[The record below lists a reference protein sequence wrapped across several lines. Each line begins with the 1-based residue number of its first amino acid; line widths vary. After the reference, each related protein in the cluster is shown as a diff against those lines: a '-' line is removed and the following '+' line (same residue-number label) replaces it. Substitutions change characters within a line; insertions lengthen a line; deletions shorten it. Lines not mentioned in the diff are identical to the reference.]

1 MDQVVSQAHE
11 TRQEQVVLHDHFD
24 SQTFNETLEMY
35 PPLQE
40 VIETGTINEAAPF
53 VEDAF
58 CSFYKA
64 APTLLPTDD
73 LTLSAQIRRRMI
85 AEMMSTA
92 EYQQVRAA
100 GTMYDQF
107 SSAIAT
113 TAVSYKVMEKLD
125 SKTRKRLNDL
135 QEAEAEAENLF
146 NQAEDLEQL
155 ASHADPDDESGQ
167 DMYQQAQELRD
178 QAQAE
183 QQKAEELYNQIEANA
198 EKLEDAARRAAREG
212 LAQAEAEIDEANNA
226 ISAYG
231 GDGYSHEQGV
241 PKRTENA
248 REKLALAKRVM
259 GNKKLARIAE
269 LAGRMVNTALH
280 KQRSKVLHPPDEVVG
295 ITTGDD
301 FNIMLSVELVKLG
314 DELLEMLFY
323 QQYLEKSLMQLDLRG
338 HEKLAKGPIIACVD
352 TSGSMDEMLGR
363 GKVPTTKEVWAK
375 AVVLALLAIARKQR
389 RDFAVMF
396 FSSYGQI
403 KSFRFPKAQATSN
416 ELIEAAEFFWN
427 GGTVYDDWM
436 RESLAMSEESR
447 FNNADVIV
455 ISDGDVAI
463 RDKSREDFNRRR
475 HARQM
480 HAYGV
485 LLSRQVRHG
494 QNLASVTD
502 AMVTIG
508 DLEQD
513 DAALDMMFDI

>member
-1 MDQVVSQAHE
+1 MNQTSQGSE
-11 TRQEQVVLHDHFD
+11 TKQQHVVLYDRFD
-24 SQTFNETLEMY
+24 SQVYGETLEMY

-40 VIETGTINEAAPF
+40 VVETGAINEAATF

-64 APTLLPTDD
+64 APTLLPAED
-73 LTLSAQIRRRMI
+73 LTLSAQLRRRMI

-125 SKTRKRLNDL
+125 GKTRKRLNDL
-135 QEAEAEAENLF
+135 QEAEAEAISLF
-146 NQAEDLEQL
+146 NQAQDLEQF
-155 ASHADPDDESGQ
+155 AGQADQADEGVQ
-167 DMYQQAQELRD
+167 EMYQQAQELRN
-178 QAQAE
+178 QAE
-183 QQKAEELYNQIEANA
+183 AERTAAEELYNQIEATA

-212 LAQAEAEIDEANNA
+212 LAQAEVEIDEANNA
-226 ISAYG
+226 ISAYSG
-231 GDGYSHEQGV
+231 GGYSHEQGV

-314 DELLEMLFY
+314 DPLLEMLFY

-338 HEKLAKGPIIACVD
+338 HEKQARGPVIACVD
-352 TSGSMDEMLGR
+352 TSGSMDEGLSR
-363 GKVPTTKEVWAK
+363 GKSATTKEVWAK

-389 RDFAVMF
+389 RDFAVLF
-396 FSSYGQI
+396 FSSYGEI
-403 KSFRFPKAQATSN
+403 KVFRFPKAQATSN
-416 ELIEAAEFFWN
+416 ELIEAAEFSFN

-436 RESLAMSEESR
+436 RESLAMSEENR
-447 FNNADVIV
+447 FNSADVIV
-455 ISDGDVAI
+455 ISDGDVGI
-463 RDKSREDFNRRR
+463 RDKVRDDYNRRR
-475 HARQM
+475 QAKQM

-485 LLSRQVRHG
+485 LLSRQARHG

-513 DAALDMMFDI
+513 GAALDMMFNI